1 MTDKEK
7 KADEHQS
14 SANKEDKNTQP
25 EPKEATNSEPSKAS
39 SSKEDKKVEEVKDKA
54 PKTSEDTKQSDEKN
68 LDAMPL
74 PRRIAYLQQVI
85 TYTQEWIQLA
95 DTKGGLLLT
104 TSGVIAGFMLNQLS
118 KFSSNWSTA
127 NTWHLIA
134 VAALFLLYIGYQLH
148 SFMHTMWCIIP
159 RPMGMSRDILD
170 KTRHVFN
177 YSLTLNF
184 PKLEDNQALIDEY
197 SELTEEDI
205 FKEYVAQLHI
215 DSVVCT
221 QKYASFM
228 VAFRS
233 FKFALMFGA
242 LAFVTSFPSVQ
253 TASNTLTKKV
263 KARIVKKANQTN
275 TRQTPPTSRQP

>member
-7 KADEHQS
+7 KADEHPS
-14 SANKEDKNTQP
+14 SENENNEDKNTQS
-25 EPKEATNSEPSKAS
+25 EQKETTTSEPSKQS
-39 SSKEDKKVEEVKDKA
+39 PSKEDKKSEEVKDKA
-54 PKTSEDTKQSDEKN
+54 PKKSEDTKQAEEKN

-74 PRRIAYLQQVI
+74 SRRIAYIQQVL

-127 NTWHLIA
+127 NTWHLIV

-159 RPMGMSRDILD
+159 RPMGMSRKILD

-184 PKLEDNQALIDEY
+184 PKLEDNQALIDE
-197 SELTEEDI
+197 L
-205 FKEYVAQLHI
+205 Q
-215 DSVVCT
+215 
-221 QKYASFM
+221 
-228 VAFRS
+228 
-233 FKFALMFGA
+233 
-242 LAFVTSFPSVQ
+242 
-253 TASNTLTKKV
+253 
-263 KARIVKKANQTN
+263 
-275 TRQTPPTSRQP
+275 